1 MSKND
6 TNSTPKSPATIVTH
20 HGRNPE
26 NQFGFVNTPIVRGST
41 VLFDSYEQ
49 IKGNKRTYAYGR
61 HGNPT
66 DDAVRHVITELEHGA
81 ETLLAPSGVNAITTA
96 LLSVLSTGDDLLMC
110 DTVYEPTRQF
120 CDSVLQ
126 KMGITTRY
134 YDPTIGADI
143 EQLLQPNTRA
153 VMTES
158 PGSLTFE
165 VQDLPAIAKVCAPR
179 GISILADNSWA
190 SPIYYKPLDLGANI
204 VIHAGT
210 KMFAGHSDVMFGTIT
225 ADEAHAQELKKTY
238 RALGVCVSPEDSF
251 LIGRGLRTL
260 ELRMREQGGKALAM
274 AEWLQGHPL
283 VETVLHPAL
292 PSHPQHQI
300 FKRDFTGSGS
310 LFSFIL
316 KPAGEEAIAA
326 MVDDMNLFG
335 MGYSWGGY
343 ESLILPVKIASQ
355 RSATTWPHE
364 GNLIRVNIG
373 LEGYEDLQN
382 DLADG
387 LERYSQMSN
396 HKL

>member
-20 HGRNPE
+20 HGRSPE

-41 VLFDSYEQ
+41 VIFDSYEQ
-49 IKGNKRTYAYGR
+49 IKSNDHAYGYGR

-66 DDAVRHVITELEHGA
+66 DDAVRHVITELENGA
-81 ETLLAPSGVNAITTA
+81 DTLLAPSGVSAITTA

-110 DTVYEPTRQF
+110 DTVYEPTRKF

-134 YDPTIGADI
+134 YDPTIGAGI
-143 EQLLQPNTRA
+143 EELLKPNTRA

-190 SPIYYKPLDLGANI
+190 SPLYYKPLDLGANI

-210 KMFAGHSDVMFGTIT
+210 KMFAGHSDVLFGTIT
-225 ADEAHAQELKKTY
+225 ADESHIKELKKTH

-260 ELRMREQGGKALAM
+260 ELRMREQGSKALAM
-274 AEWLQGHPL
+274 AEWLEQHPL

-292 PSHPQHQI
+292 PSHPQHEI
-300 FKRDFTGSGS
+300 FKRDFSGAGS
-310 LFSFIL
+310 LFGFIL
-316 KPAGEEAIAA
+316 KPADEDAIAA

-343 ESLILPVKIASQ
+343 ESLILPVKIATQ
-355 RSATTWPHE
+355 RSATKWPHE

-373 LEGYEDLQN
+373 LEDFADLQD
-382 DLADG
+382 DLTEG
-387 LERYSQMSN
+387 LERYGQKSN
-396 HKL
+396 YKL

>member
-6 TNSTPKSPATIVTH
+6 TNSAPKKPATIVTH

-26 NQFGFVNTPIVRGST
+26 KQFGFVNTPIVRGST
-41 VLFDSYEQ
+41 VIFDSYDQ
-49 IKGNKRTYAYGR
+49 IKGNKREYAYGR

-81 ETLLAPSGVNAITTA
+81 DTLLAPSGVSAITTA
-96 LLSVLSTGDDLLMC
+96 LMSVLSAGDDLLMC

-120 CDSVLQ
+120 CDIILA

-134 YDPTIGADI
+134 YDPTIGAGI
-143 EQLLQPNTRA
+143 EALLQPNTRA

-165 VQDLPAIAKVCAPR
+165 VQDLPAIAEVCAPR
-179 GISILADNSWA
+179 DIAILADNSWA
-190 SPIYYKPLDLGANI
+190 SPLYYNPLDHGANI

-225 ADEAHAQELKKTY
+225 ADGKYAKVVKQTY

-260 ELRMREQGGKALAM
+260 ELRMREQGQNALKLAK
-274 AEWLQGHPL
+274 WLADHPL

-292 PSHPQHQI
+292 PQHPQHDI
-300 FKRDFTGSGS
+300 FKRDFKGSGS
-310 LFSFIL
+310 LFAFIL
-316 KPAGEEAIAA
+316 KPAGEDAIAA
-326 MVDDMNLFG
+326 MVDEMSLFG

-355 RSATTWPHE
+355 RSATKWPHA

-373 LEGYEDLQN
+373 LEDFDDLQT
-382 DLADG
+382 DLAEG
-387 LERYSQMSN
+387 MRRYAQLAN
-396 HKL
+396 FKI